1 MPHREESACIV
12 PLLLLRVKRQSR
24 TSPGQ
29 EATSRSSST
38 CPLPESPRNGP
49 RKPGQVLYQSFRTSL
64 RSVVPAASSEAVF
77 THDGCWSEGAISAS
91 GTSTNRRKR
100 DRKSTRL
107 NSSHSIVSAP

>member
-1 MPHREESACIV
+1 MPPREESAWRV
-12 PLLLLRVKRQSR
+12 RLLLLRVKRQSR

-91 GTSTNRRKR
+91 GTSTNRRKSIHGGGTC
-100 DRKSTRL
+100 DSDV
-107 NSSHSIVSAP
+107 SIVSAP